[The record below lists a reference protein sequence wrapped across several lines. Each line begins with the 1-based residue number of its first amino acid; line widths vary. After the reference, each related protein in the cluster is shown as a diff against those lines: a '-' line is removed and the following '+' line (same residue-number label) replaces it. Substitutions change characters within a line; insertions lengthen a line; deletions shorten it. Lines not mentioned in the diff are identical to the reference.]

1 MASRILWSI
10 LALSLTLLLAAA
22 CTHDEAHDTC
32 FDDDAG
38 CYGPLCHERSGQK
51 WFKKLLRKVA
61 KVTRKVHKQLQ
72 GQAIHAGS
80 IDLNDLDAHVSDKLL
95 DYSDRLRS
103 ALTKAQRRNS
113 KAASATD
120 QKGKIRKLADKTY
133 QLFSIF
139 GQGQQVYDTVDS
151 STTLTEALS
160 KLQRFHEEF
169 EKQAQRQSRG
179 TCSGAK
185 GWFKGVPP
193 TRDSAGPENGAS
205 MSQQDKWEQEAL
217 LEAITASRGERD
229 TRGER
234 DGWGLHKP
242 QAAMETMEAE
252 AAAPTKAAAGLWG
265 NRPGSRSD
273 GLKNRWSGIG
283 GLDADADG
291 FKPALRDSAS
301 EGCPTQTTIDDLPSA
316 SAKTACQTSGC
327 HYSTDTSDP
336 FSTKRICS
344 KELTTASGETEPL
357 KLMGRVIQL
366 MSSKLQLLEE
376 QSTQC
381 RRDLDSQI
389 LGLSELQQL
398 HQKQHTLHAAQKAHS
413 EALKKALVS
422 LEQTGGS
429 AIASLEREVNGL
441 MRKNQLRDTATA
453 CLSTVSN
460 VWCPAT
466 HRCRDI
472 ESLALDTPEKCPGT
486 GWTFAQGAAKPAS
499 SDLSDKDT
507 QPSDKDNG
515 DQTED
520 ELYMLMAVLLILF
533 ALTYKMIQVPSTSDS
548 NAPQPA
554 ARDHVNSLDV
564 VNAVPMPQAAVIA
577 NTVATGTAD
586 SSPDKD
592 TTESLQPAVSN
603 TEDEQRSLLRTIRSG
618 SSVQQLQLMG
628 FGPVDAI
635 ENALIAA
642 DGDLSLAAV
651 ALVEG
656 VKKQTTIGH
665 SQRVDQAG
673 VAGDDL
679 SSVQAAVDRKEAA
692 RNRLAERA
700 AKAREEAEPKTVWDE
715 QWGSILVELQEM
727 GFEDRATNKR
737 VVSGTNGN
745 LKSAVQKLVQ
755 EEREKANFTV
765 CK

>member
-1 MASRILWSI
+1 MGTHRKNVASRIWWSI

-38 CYGPLCHERSGQK
+38 CYGPLCHEGTGPK
-51 WFKKLLRKVA
+51 WFKKLLRKVS

-80 IDLNDLDAHVSDKLL
+80 IDWNDLDAHVSDKLL

-179 TCSGAK
+179 TYSGAK
-185 GWFKGVPP
+185 GWFKGSPP
-193 TRDSAGPENGAS
+193 KRDSAGPEKGGW
-205 MSQQDKWEQEAL
+205 MSQQEKWEQEAL
-217 LEAITASRGERD
+217 LEAIAASRGERD
-229 TRGER
+229 TRGKR

-242 QAAMETMEAE
+242 GAAMEVMEAE
-252 AAAPTKAAAGLWG
+252 AAVPTKAAVPTSG

-273 GLKNRWSGIG
+273 GLKNRWSGIA
-283 GLDADADG
+283 GLDADVDG
-291 FKPALRDSAS
+291 FKPTLQNSAS
-301 EGCPTQTTIDDLPSA
+301 EGCPTQATIDDLPSA
-316 SAKTACQTSGC
+316 SAKPACQTTGC
-327 HYSTDTSDP
+327 NYSTDTSDP

-376 QSTQC
+376 QSTEC

-389 LGLSELQQL
+389 LGLSELHQL
-398 HQKQHTLHAAQKAHS
+398 HQKQHTLHAAQKARS
-413 EALKKALVS
+413 DALKKALVS

-441 MRKNQLRDTATA
+441 MRKNQLRETATA

-466 HRCRDI
+466 NRCRDI

-486 GWTFAQGAAKPAS
+486 GWTFVQGAAKPAS

-507 QPSDKDNG
+507 HPSDKDIG
-515 DQTED
+515 DQAED
-520 ELYMLMAVLLILF
+520 ELYILMAALLILF

-548 NAPQPA
+548 NAPQAA
-554 ARDHVNSLDV
+554 ARDRVNSLDV

-592 TTESLQPAVSN
+592 KTESLQPTVSN

-618 SSVQQLQLMG
+618 SSVQRLQLMG

-651 ALVEG
+651 ALVEN
-656 VKKQTTIGH
+656 VK
-665 SQRVDQAG
+665 
-673 VAGDDL
+673 
-679 SSVQAAVDRKEAA
+679 
-692 RNRLAERA
+692 
-700 AKAREEAEPKTVWDE
+700 AEPKTVWDD

-737 VVSGTNGN
+737 VVSATNGN

-755 EEREKANFTV
+755 EEREKANVTLY
-765 CK
+765 K